1 MLVATG
7 MSHRGILRQATLSKI
22 NSAAYLFAT
31 LIWLGYAFAAA
42 PSKSKLLERGA
53 VRSKDWN
60 SALEDARVPVGADSL
75 LDSMDRTVERLL
87 YPREE
92 SKVNITAG
100 HG

>member
-1 MLVATG
+1 M
-7 MSHRGILRQATLSKI
+7 SKI

-60 SALEDARVPVGADSL
+60 SALEDARVPVVADSL
-75 LDSMDRTVERLL
+75 LDNMDRTVERLL